1 MGDDFV
7 EQGTAERVRRVQA
20 ASGGLVDV
28 PVDDQGDVV
37 VFWLDATTAVPSD
50 AIRNATGQVLTT
62 AVKLPTGYVTVPV
75 GADRTPLD
83 VPIAAKDETA

>member
-1 MGDDFV
+1 MGDEV
-7 EQGTAERVRRVQA
+7 QEQPKDERVRRVQA
-20 ASGGLVDV
+20 LSGEIVEV

-37 VFWLDATTAVPSD
+37 VFWLDSSTAVPSG

-75 GADRTPLD
+75 GPDRTPLD
-83 VPIAAKDETA
+83 VPIAAKDETV